1 MAEKDLQTATFAG
14 GCFWCMQPPF
24 DRIEGVVST
33 VVGYTG
39 GDTSSPTY
47 RQVCSGSTGHTEAM
61 QVRFDPARVSYQA
74 LLEEFWR
81 NIDPTTANGQF
92 CDLGTQYRTAIF
104 YHDEEQRRLA
114 EESKLEIEASG
125 RLPAEIMT
133 EIVPA
138 TPFYTAEDGHQDYY
152 LKNPVHYEMYS
163 RGSGRKKRLAE
174 IWRDDD

>member
-1 MAEKDLQTATFAG
+1 MVGRDLQTATFAG

-24 DRIEGVVST
+24 DSIDGVVAT
-33 VVGYTG
+33 MVGYTG
-39 GDTSSPTY
+39 GDTPDPTY
-47 RQVCSGSTGHTEAM
+47 KQVCSGTTGHTEAM
-61 QVRFDPARVSYQA
+61 QVTFDPTKVSYVA

-104 YHDEEQRRLA
+104 YHDDEQRRLA
-114 EESKLEIEASG
+114 EESKQAIEASG
-125 RLPAEIMT
+125 RLPAAIMT

-138 TPFYTAEDGHQDYY
+138 TAFYVAEEDHQGYY
-152 LKNPVHYEMYS
+152 LKNPVHSEMYS
-163 RGSGRKKRLAE
+163 RGSGRKRRLAE